1 MSSLAKKSRHTPPK
15 SLGFLFADWTAWHCV
30 VPSGFDLG
38 KPFILT
44 GWQLLN
50 AVDFYTVRSGASYD
64 VRRPLQGSAYKWRR
78 GQIVGGQKLGK
89 SPFGAAVACF
99 EGGGP
104 CVFCGWAKGGEVY
117 RCSDWGCGC
126 GFEYEYRPGE
136 PMGMPRRTALV
147 QLLANS
153 EEQTAN
159 VYRPLQTMIRNG
171 RLSDLM
177 TVREGFIRLPNGG
190 RIDPVTASARSK
202 LGNPVNFALLDESGI
217 YTRRSGMFEVADTV
231 LRGVSGMDGR
241 MLELTNPWDPM
252 DASFGQATYESRRD
266 DIMKYFPRHDPSLD
280 FTDPKDRRKI
290 LEFVYKGSPWV
301 NLDAVEATASE
312 LLERDPAQ
320 ARRFFG
326 CELVQGL
333 GSYMPEQ
340 LYDSTAVDRE
350 PPPEGSE
357 ICMGFDG
364 SQSGDWTAL
373 RAETMDGWRWTPTYG
388 PAERPAWWNPRE
400 WEGRIPRSEVDA
412 CVSELFEKYRVMR
425 FYCDPHPWETQVDE
439 WSERYGED
447 TVVAWPTNQVGRM
460 YDALVRFREDTADGT
475 TTHSPD
481 PTAKLHMMAAR
492 MVAKPGDRFVLG
504 KPSENQKIDISMADI
519 LAHEAA
525 SDMRALGWN
534 GDQGKAFVF
543 SDYDEGD
550 WHGANGSIF

>member
-1 MSSLAKKSRHTPPK
+1 MAVASLPK
-15 SLGFLFADWTAWHCV
+15 SLGFLFADWTQWHCV
-30 VPSGFDLG
+30 VPSGYDLN
-38 KPFILT
+38 KPFVLT
-44 GWQLLN
+44 GWQLRN
-50 AVDFYTVRSGASYD
+50 AVEFYRVKEDTKFNAS
-64 VRRPLQGSAYKWRR
+64 RPLQGAAFRWRR

-89 SPFGAAVACF
+89 SPFGAATACF

-126 GFEYEYRPGE
+126 GFEYRYQPGE
-136 PMGMPRRTALV
+136 AMGMPRRTALV

-159 VYRPLQTMIRNG
+159 VYRPLQTMVRNG
-171 RLSDLM
+171 RLDDLM
-177 TVREGFIRLPNGG
+177 KVREGFIRLPNGG

-202 LGNPVNFALLDESGI
+202 LGNPVNFALCDESGV
-217 YTRRSGMFEVADTV
+217 YTKRSGMFEVADTV

-252 DASFGQATYESRRD
+252 DASFGQATYESRST
-266 DIMKYFPRHDPSLD
+266 DIMKYFPRHDPDLD
-280 FTDPKDRRKI
+280 FTDKEDRRKI
-290 LEFVYKGSPWV
+290 LEFVYAGSPWV
-301 NLDAVEATASE
+301 NLDSVEATASE

-333 GSYMPEQ
+333 GAYMPEA
-340 LYDSTAVDRE
+340 LYDATESDQSV
-350 PPPEGSE
+350 PPDGTE
-357 ICMGFDG
+357 ICLGFDG

-373 RAETMDGWRWTPTYG
+373 RAETVGGWRWTPTYG
-388 PAERPAWWNPRE
+388 PAKRPAFWNPRE

-412 CVSELFEKYRVMR
+412 CVSDMFQHYRVKR
-425 FYCDPHPWETQVDE
+425 FYCDPHPWETQVDA

-447 TVVAWPTNQVGRM
+447 VVVQWPTNQPGRM
-460 YDALVRFREDTADGT
+460 YNALVRFREDTADKT
-475 TTHSPD
+475 TSHSPD
-481 PTAKLHMMAAR
+481 ATAKLHMMAAR
-492 MVAKPGDRFVLG
+492 MVAKPGDKFVLG

-525 SDMRALGWN
+525 CDMRALGWGMNSNKVFLLGQTTKIGGAHGGGN
-534 GDQGKAFVF
+534 GVVF
-543 SDYDEGD
+543 G
-550 WHGANGSIF
+550 

>member
-1 MSSLAKKSRHTPPK
+1 MVKKPPR

-44 GWQLLN
+44 GWQLVN
-50 AVDFYTVRSGASYD
+50 AVDFYTVRDDAAYD
-64 VRRPLQGSAYKWRR
+64 VRRPLQGSVYKWRR

-126 GFEYEYRPGE
+126 GFEYEYRPGD

-159 VYRPLQTMIRNG
+159 VYRPLQTMVRNG

-252 DASFGQATYESRRD
+252 DASFGQSTYESRRD
-266 DIMKYFPRHDPSLD
+266 DIMKYFPRHDPGLD
-280 FTDPKDRRKI
+280 FMDAGDRRRI
-290 LEFVYKGSPWV
+290 LEFVYEGSPWV
-301 NLDAVEATASE
+301 NLDSVEATASE
-312 LLERDPAQ
+312 LLERDPTQ

-326 CELVQGL
+326 CELVQGM
-333 GSYMPEQ
+333 GSYMPEK
-340 LYDSTAVDRE
+340 LYDDTTEDRQ
-350 PPPEGSE
+350 PPEEGAE
-357 ICMGFDG
+357 ICLGFDG

-373 RAETMDGWRWTPTYG
+373 RAETLDGWRWTPTYG
-388 PAERPAWWNPRE
+388 PSGRPAFWNPRE

-412 CVSELFEKYRVMR
+412 CVSELFQRYRVRR

-439 WSERYGED
+439 WGERYGAE

-481 PTAKLHMMAAR
+481 ATAKLHMMAAR

-525 SDMRALGWN
+525 SDMRALGWSAN
-534 GDQGKAFVF
+534 QDKAYVF
-543 SDYDEGD
+543 SSAYGD
-550 WHGANGSIF
+550 GYGDGYGTNGSIF